1 MIQKCK
7 NPPNVRE
14 AQPIEDFWSILKGKV
29 YEDYWKAD
37 NLTLLKNRIRV
48 CLRHINHNLVYRFL
62 DSMKFE

>member
-29 YEDYWKAD
+29 YEDCWKAD
-37 NLTLLKNRIRV
+37 NLTL
-48 CLRHINHNLVYRFL
+48 
-62 DSMKFE
+62 